1 MGLGLRDNEGNQ
13 RRKMKVADASAEGVR
28 ADIPLSPENKGSR
41 TLSEHQGKGMG
52 EGLSVKMLSKGGIL
66 WEKSTQTHRAA
77 VLAKV
82 HSHLTSSK
90 ANISRF

>member
-13 RRKMKVADASAEGVR
+13 KRKMKM

-41 TLSEHQGKGMG
+41 SLSEHQGKGME

-66 WEKSTQTHRAA
+66 WEKSTQTH
-77 VLAKV
+77 
-82 HSHLTSSK
+82 
-90 ANISRF
+90 